1 MNLDTWIN
9 HFARNGKNRPEPN
22 WNAPHQPIAPNAH
35 AALLSSLQQF
45 ELGDGGGPAYLIGR
59 DLPNYFEDHPDMKQL
74 VDLWFTEEERHSQL
88 LGKAVKRFGGK
99 SIEGHWSFSVF
110 CNVRK
115 FLGVKFELYA
125 LLLTEITSNN
135 YYKLLRKY
143 APDEAIKGM
152 CDLIIRDETGHIN
165 FHRDRIASRMDGD
178 YRLGVFWA
186 TKMHVLAFL
195 AGTMLWINHRKALV
209 SLGASTREFYNG
221 FRDETA
227 RFVNVTRK
235 RREKLDAKQ
244 QLAPSDKNINEV
256 V

>member
-1 MNLDTWIN
+1 MNLDTWID

-22 WNAPHQPIAPNAH
+22 WDAPLQPLAPHAQ

-59 DLPNYFEDHPDMKQL
+59 DLQSYFEDHPAMKQM

-88 LGKAVKRFGGK
+88 LGKAVKRFGGD

-115 FLGVKFELYA
+115 YLGVKFELYA

-143 APDEAIKGM
+143 APDEVLS
-152 CDLIIRDETGHIN
+152 LIHI
-165 FHRDRIASRMDGD
+165 
-178 YRLGVFWA
+178 
-186 TKMHVLAFL
+186 
-195 AGTMLWINHRKALV
+195 
-209 SLGASTREFYNG
+209 
-221 FRDETA
+221 
-227 RFVNVTRK
+227 
-235 RREKLDAKQ
+235 
-244 QLAPSDKNINEV
+244 
-256 V
+256 